1 MSYTFFDPSSATD
14 LAKFQ
19 GTFAG
24 IQAANTSTTGVAA
37 ASTSIFNQAG
47 YYALQ
52 DTDTGNVT
60 LQKLADDSLY
70 TGEWYDQTTEQT
82 FDFESSDSTFDSSSL
97 TDNMS
102 AADIAS
108 LDQ

>member
-1 MSYTFFDPSSATD
+1 MYDVSSSTELATI
-14 LAKFQ
+14 Q
-19 GTFAG
+19 GTLAG
-24 IQAANTSTTGVAA
+24 IQAANTDITGVAA

-52 DTDTGNVT
+52 DTDTGYVT

-70 TGEWYDQTTEQT
+70 TGEWYDQTTGQT